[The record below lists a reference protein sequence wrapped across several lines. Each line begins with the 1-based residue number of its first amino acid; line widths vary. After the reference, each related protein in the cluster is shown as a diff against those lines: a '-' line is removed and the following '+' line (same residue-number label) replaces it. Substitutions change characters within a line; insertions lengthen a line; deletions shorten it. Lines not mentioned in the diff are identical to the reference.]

1 VASFSQYV
9 VKETTTNLWRNR
21 VTTVAAIFTVMVS
34 LFLVGGSLILGQG
47 ASNAEIKWQ
56 QGTLVTVWMAPSAT
70 AQEIDAIRSQLD
82 AFPYVHDCYY
92 QTQAQDYEEAKH
104 LLTPT
109 ELSVLKPEL
118 LPSSHRC
125 VPNQPQ
131 DARLVMDKFSGQP
144 GVQVVTAPTQA
155 LKNQQRTIA
164 IAQWSVLVIASVL
177 LVSSAVLILNTIRM
191 AIFARKREV
200 AVMKLV
206 GATNW
211 FIRVPFIFE
220 GLIQGLIG
228 SLMAGG
234 LLWAGEWFWHSR
246 AANWAP
252 DTLGSQMLLSSWQ
265 LIWCELIVI
274 FLGMVIGSIGSAIA
288 IRRFLDV

>member
-1 VASFSQYV
+1 
-9 VKETTTNLWRNR
+9 
-21 VTTVAAIFTVMVS
+21 
-34 LFLVGGSLILGQG
+34 
-47 ASNAEIKWQ
+47 
-56 QGTLVTVWMAPSAT
+56 
-70 AQEIDAIRSQLD
+70 
-82 AFPYVHDCYY
+82 
-92 QTQAQDYEEAKH
+92 
-104 LLTPT
+104 
-109 ELSVLKPEL
+109 
-118 LPSSHRC
+118 
-125 VPNQPQ
+125 
-131 DARLVMDKFSGQP
+131 
-144 GVQVVTAPTQA
+144 
-155 LKNQQRTIA
+155 
-164 IAQWSVLVIASVL
+164 VIASVL

-234 LLWAGEWFWHSR
+234 LLWAGEWFWHAR